1 MSQEIKTIAVLGTGC
16 PSCKKLFELTTQ
28 AVKELGLLSEVEY
41 VTDIQKIVAMGIMQ
55 TPVLAVNNVPV
66 MTGATNDI
74 EKIKTL
80 LVQRDENTCSA
91 EGESSKC
98 GCGGSC

>member
-1 MSQEIKTIAVLGTGC
+1 MNKKQVAVFGTGC

-28 AVKELGLLSEVEY
+28 AVRELGLDSEVEY
-41 VTDIQKIVAMGIMQ
+41 ITDIQKIIAMGIMQ
-55 TPVLAVNNVPV
+55 TPALAVNGATV

-80 LVQRDENTCSA
+80 LTQGTKSGDTVL
-91 EGESSKC
+91 GKSSGC
-98 GCGGSC
+98 GCGGVC